1 MFEQKDE
8 SAVEVRR
15 GVGFL
20 MYRLIEATMDKPSIE
35 LNDIDLI
42 IMKGLNDPNDI
53 VTGHFRRC
61 SDLWKEQSTSIHPL
75 IEELLNVY

>member
-1 MFEQKDE
+1 
-8 SAVEVRR
+8 
-15 GVGFL
+15 
-20 MYRLIEATMDKPSIE
+20 MDKPSTE

-42 IMKGLNDPNDI
+42 IMRGLNDPDDI